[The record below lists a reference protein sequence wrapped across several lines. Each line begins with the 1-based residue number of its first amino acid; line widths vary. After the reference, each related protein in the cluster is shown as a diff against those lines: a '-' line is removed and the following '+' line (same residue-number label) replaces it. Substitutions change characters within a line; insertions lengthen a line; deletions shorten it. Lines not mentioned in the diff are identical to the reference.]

1 MAISK
6 QSQSKYGN
14 GQERDEPTTRIAG

>member
-6 QSQSKYGN
+6 QSQSKGN
-14 GQERDEPTTRIAG
+14 GQERDKPTTTRIAG